1 MDKPVFALK
10 YFWLAIRYFL
20 FLNNEQTKILLLRK
34 IEGNKSALDWVTTL
48 DNLTKFDESA
58 DNARHTCFV
67 LGWWT
72 LSLSIV
78 AYIGEIIFIKN
89 APMTWMEGSF
99 LNIIS
104 STFSIFL
111 FLAFICWL
119 FYFLFK
125 RVDLENRLRLFVYPL
140 VKILTEEGKENSL
153 VTLNCQVAKPKSKRY
168 KTGVK
173 KNYTPSAFRKWM
185 NRIMLGIISFGTLMV
200 LLYNFMPSF
209 PGFYRV
215 YIFLDMLL
223 GEFAGFFI
231 ITGFVLFFVWI
242 FSSFGGK
249 YPKITNTIYTYPW
262 LSFSARMADD
272 TVLSADFVDTLLV
285 REVVKTN
292 ARGKVKTKYKYGL
305 RRLTSVTIGFDK
317 DNYNYSAS
325 SPHKGGFIQEKPNDK
340 RHTFK
345 IKDKEKQVAIVEK
358 VQIPKLDKFLGLVA
372 KAYQKVKQAA

>member
-1 MDKPVFALK
+1 MDKPVFTLK
-10 YFWLAIRYFL
+10 SFWLAIRYFL

-34 IEGNKSALDWVTTL
+34 IEGNKSAVDWISTL
-48 DNLTKFDESA
+48 DSLTKFDEHA

-72 LSLSIV
+72 LLLGTV
-78 AYIGEIIFIKN
+78 AYIGELIFLKN
-89 APMTWMEGSF
+89 APMTWLESG
-99 LNIIS
+99 
-104 STFSIFL
+104 FSGILSKAYSILF
-111 FLAFICWL
+111 FLAFISWL

-153 VTLNCQVAKPKSKRY
+153 VALNCQLAVPRSKRY

-173 KNYTPSAFRKWM
+173 KNFTPSAFRIWM
-185 NRIMLGIISFGTLMV
+185 NRIMLSIITLGILSV
-200 LLYNFMPSF
+200 LLFNFMPEF
-209 PGFYRV
+209 PGLHQ
-215 YIFLDMLL
+215 LDRLA

-242 FSSFGGK
+242 FSTFGGK

-272 TVLSADFVDTLLV
+272 TVLSADFIDTLLV

-292 ARGKVKTKYKYGL
+292 PRGKVKTKYKYGL
-305 RRLTSVTIGFDK
+305 KRLTSITIGFDK
-317 DNYNYSAS
+317 DNYAYNAS
-325 SPHKGGFIQEKPNDK
+325 TPAKGSFIQQKPNDK
-340 RHTFK
+340 RHAFK
-345 IKDKEKQVAIVEK
+345 IKDKEKYSAIVEK
-358 VQIPKLDKFLGLVA
+358 FQTPKLDKFLGLVA
-372 KAYQKVKQAA
+372 KAYGKVKQVA